1 MSRGRN
7 KTPAERA
14 LEVIC
19 TMAGVSFDEFQEL
32 LKKSQG
38 DKAKEREFPE
48 SSYNMVKTNYFKNSS
63 ISQSEWEEIYQH
75 ISNPKSNFGN

>member
-1 MSRGRN
+1 MTRGRN

-19 TMAGVSFDEFQEL
+19 TMADVSFEEFQEQ

-38 DKAKEREFPE
+38 NTATEREFPE
-48 SSYNMVKTNYFKNSS
+48 SSYNMVKTNYFKKSS
-63 ISQSEWEEIYQH
+63 ISQQEWKDLYQH
-75 ISNPKSNFGN
+75 ITNPKSNFGR

>member
-19 TMAGVSFDEFQEL
+19 SMAGVSFKEFEEL
-32 LKKSQG
+32 LEKSQG
-38 DKAKEREFPE
+38 SKATQRQFPE
-48 SSYNMVKTNYFKNSS
+48 SSYKMVKDNYFKHSS
-63 ISQSEWEEIYQH
+63 VSQTQWKELVDH
-75 ISNPKSNFGN
+75 IKKPKDNFGA

>member
-19 TMAGVSFDEFQEL
+19 TMAGVSFKEFEEL
-32 LKKSQG
+32 LEKSQG
-38 DKAKEREFPE
+38 NKASKRDFPL
-48 SSYNMVKTNYFKNSS
+48 SSYLMVKNSYFKNSS
-63 ISQSEWEEIYQH
+63 INQAQWKELYEH
-75 ISNPKSNFGN
+75 ISNPKSNFGK

>member
-19 TMAGVSFDEFQEL
+19 CMAGVPFKEFQEL
-32 LKKSQG
+32 LEKSQG
-38 DKAKEREFPE
+38 SKASVRAFPE
-48 SSYNMVKTNYFKNSS
+48 SSYNMVRDSYFKSSS
-63 ISQSEWEEIYQH
+63 ISQAQWKELYEH
-75 ISNPKSNFGN
+75 TKNPKSNFGK

>member
-19 TMAGVSFDEFQEL
+19 SMAGVSFEEFEDL

-38 DKAKEREFPE
+38 EKAGERSFPE
-48 SSYNMVKTNYFKNSS
+48 SSYEMVRKSYFKDSSITASQWRELYEHLKNPKTN
-63 ISQSEWEEIYQH
+63 
-75 ISNPKSNFGN
+75 FGK